1 MRPKPTSF
9 FTRAGAMAWAAGLL
23 VGACIL
29 LPGLATAAQS
39 LPFALVAPFAQ
50 LAPLPLS
57 SAEQQW
63 LQRHGTLRVGVSLA
77 DYEPIDIT
85 SERNRYQ
92 GVSADYLSL
101 IGSRLGVELRVLGF
115 AQRSEAVQALKDGEI
130 DLLTSA
136 NGYEQAIG
144 GLAFTKEY
152 MPDHGVI
159 VRRVGSRGGSGLA
172 GQKVALVDGYADDAT
187 VQRVYPDSRIV
198 MAPSLSSGLQALHQG
213 DVDAMISNEVIVRAY
228 NALRP
233 YLDLDIIGPSGLPPV
248 GYTIASR
255 QADPLLG
262 QMVERALASI
272 DDGLRR
278 EILTRWTTGLGSEIG
293 HHRVPLEPA
302 EQAWIARHR
311 QVRVV
316 ATQYPPYLY
325 RDRQGNWVGLNSEVL
340 ATLSHMTGLQFVYL
354 PSSSMAQSLDMLK
367 HGQADMN
374 TTLSETPER
383 KAFLSFSHSFGGQG
397 WVFIVRAEDLPI
409 GHLDELAGKVLAI
422 PAEHALESAIR
433 SQYPQIKLVLVSTY
447 DKAREMVASGEAD
460 ATIDSEVGAYRAV
473 GRYPPGVLKVGR
485 NVDGEWSP
493 DRFAIRASEPE
504 LTAIINKALE
514 AYPVAELRA
523 ARLKW
528 LGAVVPPEP
537 MWQRIATWVYWLLA
551 VALVLGAVSLVW
563 SGRLKAQI
571 RQRLEAEHALNDQLA
586 FQRALLDGIPSP
598 IYVRDLQARLL
609 SCNKSY
615 EQSFATR
622 LQDIKGRTLQEVVV
636 VNSDEAEQMHRD
648 YLKLLDDQQPVS
660 ADRQIQMHGRKV
672 HAWQWIVPFY
682 NAEGQLQGLLGGWID
697 ISERKRL
704 EDQLVEARH
713 TAEQA
718 NQAKS
723 AFLATMSHEIRT
735 PMAAII
741 GLLELE
747 RERRRRDEQPVSET
761 LEVAWRSAQ
770 ELVALIGDSL
780 DLAKIES
787 GSLQLA
793 EQVTEVRPFFE
804 GMLSL
809 FSAQAE
815 RKGIALDLDIAP
827 AMAST
832 FWFDPLRL
840 RQVVHN
846 LLGNALKFTRQGSVR
861 LAVDA
866 QLLNPGQWRMTI
878 VVSDTGAGMTPGQQ
892 ARLFKPF
899 VQGGVDLQQE
909 SIGTGLGLTI
919 CKQLVQLMGGTIN
932 LHSTEGVGTRVEVQI
947 DVRHDAE
954 HAAAMAPVQPRPDT
968 AALDILVVDD
978 LSANRMVLT
987 QQLQFLGHRVQDA
1000 SDGVTALAAWQA
1012 GHYDL
1017 VLTDCNMPG
1026 MNGHALC
1033 QAIRQ
1038 QEALSGARPV
1048 RVIGCTANAMQDER
1062 LRCAEAGMD
1071 ELLVKPIA
1079 LDRLA
1084 QIIADLQQGPA
1095 FSMQA
1100 LQRLTQANEKVM
1112 RRMLDEFS
1120 RNLEAEA
1127 GTLTEVVEALDW
1139 LRLQEVLHRLQGI
1152 ARLIDAEP
1160 LIRALAEVDACCQL
1174 GDEQRLLVEGKE
1186 LHCEIA
1192 RLATAIARCR
1202 ENSSEI

>member
-1 MRPKPTSF
+1 MKPTLTSF
-9 FTRAGAMAWAAGLL
+9 FTLAGVTAWMAGLL
-23 VGACIL
+23 VGACML
-29 LPGLATAAQS
+29 SSGAAMAAQS
-39 LPFALVAPFAQ
+39 LPFALVAPFAE
-50 LAPLPLS
+50 LPPLPLS
-57 SAEQQW
+57 GTEQQW
-63 LQRHGTLRVGVSLA
+63 LQHHGTLRVGVSLA
-77 DYEPIDIT
+77 DHEPIDIT
-85 SERNRYQ
+85 SDRNRYQ

-136 NGYEQAIG
+136 NAFEQAID
-144 GLAFTKEY
+144 GLAFSKEY
-152 MPDHGVI
+152 MPDRGVI
-159 VRRVGSRGGSGLA
+159 VRRAGSQPGSDLVGE
-172 GQKVALVDGYADDAT
+172 KVALVDGYADDAT
-187 VQRVYPDSRIV
+187 VHRVYPASRIV
-198 MAPSLSSGLQALHQG
+198 VAPSLSSGLQALHQG

-233 YLDLDIIGPSGLPPV
+233 YLALDIVGPSGLPPV

-255 QADPLLG
+255 QRDPVLG
-262 QMVERALASI
+262 QMIERALASI
-272 DDGLRR
+272 DEGLRR

-433 SQYPQIKLVLVSTY
+433 SQYPQIKLHLVSTY

-485 NVDGEWSP
+485 NVDGEWSA

-537 MWQRIATWVYWLLA
+537 MWQRIASWVYWLLA
-551 VALVLGAVSLVW
+551 AALALGTVSLLW

-571 RQRLEAEHALNDQLA
+571 RQRLKAEQALNDQLA
-586 FQRALLDGIPSP
+586 FQHALLDGIPGP

-615 EQSFATR
+615 EQSFATC
-622 LQDIKGRTLQEVVV
+622 LQDIKGRTLQEVAV
-636 VNSDEAEQMHRD
+636 VNAGEAEQMHRD

-747 RERRRRDEQPVSET
+747 RERRKRDGQPVSEA

-770 ELVALIGDSL
+770 ELITLIGDSL

-793 EQVTEVRPFFE
+793 EQLTLLRPFFE
-804 GMLSL
+804 GMLGL
-809 FSAQAE
+809 FSAQAQ
-815 RKGIALDLDIAP
+815 RKGIALNLDIAP
-827 AMAST
+827 AMAAA

-861 LAVDA
+861 LEVAA
-866 QLLNPGQWRMTI
+866 QPLSSGQWRMTI
-878 VVSDTGAGMTPGQQ
+878 VVEDTGVGIAPAQQ
-892 ARLFKPF
+892 AKLFKPF
-899 VQGGVDLQQE
+899 AQGGVDVQQE
-909 SIGTGLGLTI
+909 SIGTGLGLAI
-919 CKQLVQLMGGTIN
+919 CKQLVQLMGGTIS
-932 LHSTEGVGTRVEVQI
+932 LHSREGTGTRVEVRI
-947 DVRHDAE
+947 DVRQQTEPHVTVPAV
-954 HAAAMAPVQPRPDT
+954 HARPDSV
-968 AALDILVVDD
+968 ALDILVVDD

-987 QQLQFLGHRVQDA
+987 QQLQFLGHRVQDV
-1000 SDGVTALAAWQA
+1000 SDGASALAAWHS
-1012 GHYDL
+1012 GDFDL

-1038 QEALSGARPV
+1038 QEAESGAPAV
-1048 RVIGCTANAMQDER
+1048 RLIGCTANAMHDER
-1062 LRCAEAGMD
+1062 LRCLEAGMD

-1079 LDRLA
+1079 LDQLA
-1084 QIIADLQQGPA
+1084 QIIADMQQGQA
-1095 FSMQA
+1095 FSRHA
-1100 LQRLTQANEKVM
+1100 LQRLIQADEGVM
-1112 RRMLDEFS
+1112 KRMLDELS
-1120 RNLEAEA
+1120 RNLEIEA
-1127 GTLTEVVEALDW
+1127 RALVEAIEKVDRER
-1139 LRLQEVLHRLQGI
+1139 LREVLHRLHGI
-1152 ARLIDAEP
+1152 ACLVDAEP
-1160 LIRALAEVDACCQL
+1160 LARALTSVDGCCQS
-1174 GDEQRLLVEGKE
+1174 GNDEQLAVRGAE
-1186 LHCEIA
+1186 LHREIA
-1192 RLATAIARCR
+1192 RLAAALARC
-1202 ENSSEI
+1202 

>member
-1 MRPKPTSF
+1 MKPTLTSF
-9 FTRAGAMAWAAGLL
+9 FTLAGVTAWMAGLFMA
-23 VGACIL
+23 VAIL
-29 LPGLATAAQS
+29 SPSLAMAAQS

-50 LAPLPLS
+50 LSPLPLS
-57 SAEQQW
+57 STEQQW
-63 LQRHGTLRVGVSLA
+63 LKRHGTLRVGVSLA
-77 DYEPIDIT
+77 DHEPIDIT
-85 SERNRYQ
+85 SDRNRYQ

-115 AQRSEAVQALKDGEI
+115 AQRSEALQALKDGEI

-136 NGYEQAIG
+136 NAFEQAID
-144 GLAFTKEY
+144 GLAFSKEY
-152 MPDHGVI
+152 MPDRGVI
-159 VRRVGSRGGSGLA
+159 VRRAGSKHSSGLA
-172 GQKVALVDGYADDAT
+172 GEKVALVDGYADDAT

-198 MAPSLSSGLQALHQG
+198 VAPSLSSGLQALHQG

-233 YLDLDIIGPSGLPPV
+233 YLALDIVGPSGLPPV

-255 QADPLLG
+255 RADPVLG
-262 QMVERALASI
+262 QMVERALASL

-354 PSSSMAQSLDMLK
+354 PSNSMAQSLDMLK
-367 HGQADMN
+367 LGKADMN
-374 TTLSETPER
+374 TTLSETPDR

-433 SQYPQIKLVLVSTY
+433 MQYPHIKLRLVSTY

-504 LTAIINKALE
+504 LMSIINKALE

-551 VALVLGAVSLVW
+551 AALVLGAVSLLW
-563 SGRLKAQI
+563 SGRLKVQI
-571 RQRLEAEHALNDQLA
+571 RQRLKAEQALNDQLA
-586 FQRALLDGIPSP
+586 FQHALLDGIPGP

-622 LQDIKGRTLQEVVV
+622 LQDIKGRTLQEVAV
-636 VNSDEAEQMHRD
+636 VNANEAEQMHRD
-648 YLKLLDDQQPVS
+648 YLRLLDDQQPVS
-660 ADRQIQMHGRKV
+660 TDRQILMHGRKV

-747 RERRRRDEQPVSET
+747 RERRKRDDQPVSEA

-770 ELVALIGDSL
+770 ELIALIGDSL

-787 GSLQLA
+787 GSMLLA
-793 EQVTEVRPFFE
+793 EQVTEVRPFFD
-804 GMLSL
+804 GMLGL
-809 FSAQAE
+809 FSAQAAS
-815 RKGIALDLDIAP
+815 KGIALDLDIAP
-827 AMAST
+827 TVPNT

-846 LLGNALKFTRQGSVR
+846 LLGNALKFTRQGSVS
-861 LAVDA
+861 LAVAA
-866 QLLNPGQWRMTI
+866 QPCSSGQWQMTI
-878 VVSDTGAGMTPGQQ
+878 VVSDTGAGITPTRQ
-892 ARLFKPF
+892 ARLFRPF
-899 VQGGVDLQQE
+899 VQGGVDVQQE
-909 SIGTGLGLTI
+909 SAGTGLGLSI
-919 CKQLVQLMGGTIN
+919 CKQLVQLMGGTIS
-932 LHSTEGVGTRVEVQI
+932 LQSTEGKGTRVEVQI
-947 DVRHDAE
+947 DVRHQAE
-954 HAAAMAPVQPRPDT
+954 HDAVPTVHARPES

-1000 SDGVTALAAWQA
+1000 SDGVSALAAWQA
-1012 GHYDL
+1012 GHFDL

-1033 QAIRQ
+1033 RAIRL
-1038 QEALSGARPV
+1038 QEAESAAAPV
-1048 RVIGCTANAMQDER
+1048 TLIGCTANAMQDER

-1079 LDRLA
+1079 LDKLA
-1084 QIIADLQQGPA
+1084 QIIADMQQGPP

-1100 LQRLTQANEKVM
+1100 LHHLTQADGEGI
-1112 RRMLDEFS
+1112 RRMLDELS
-1120 RNLEAEA
+1120 RNLEAESQ
-1127 GTLTEVVEALDW
+1127 TLAEVVETLDRV
-1139 LRLQEVLHRLQGI
+1139 RLHEVLHRLHGI
-1152 ARLIDAEP
+1152 ACLIDAAP
-1160 LIRALAEVDACCQL
+1160 LARVLAKMDGCCRS
-1174 GDEQRLLVEGKE
+1174 GSDEQLAAQGAE
-1186 LHCEIA
+1186 LHREIV
-1192 RLATAIARCR
+1192 RLATAIARY
-1202 ENSSEI
+1202 